1 MRARMLRRNAGHV
14 PASQAQQGFV
24 AVQTAC
30 REPMAFR
37 RTSK

>member
-1 MRARMLRRNAGHV
+1 MRTRMLRRNAAYLS
-14 PASQAQQGFV
+14 ASQTQQGFV
-24 AVQTAC
+24 AVQTAY